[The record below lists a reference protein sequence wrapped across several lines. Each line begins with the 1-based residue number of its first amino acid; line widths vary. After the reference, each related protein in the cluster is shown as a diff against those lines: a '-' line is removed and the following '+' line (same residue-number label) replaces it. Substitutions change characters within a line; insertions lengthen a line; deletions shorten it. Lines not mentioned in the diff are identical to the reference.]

1 MSISWVLLLSLLL
14 SVAYVAY
21 AETHYHEFKV
31 QELAARRLC
40 RNHRVVTVNGQFP
53 GPTLEV
59 QNGDSLVVKVTN
71 AAPYNVTIHWHGAN
85 GGIERLSVSYDKRY
99 SLAQPR
105 TFPMRSRLTGNL
117 VIFLDVLPKVLRNLR
132 FVADNPGVWFMHCHI
147 DTHLAWG
154 FAMGFIVQNGV
165 GESQTLLPPPSDL
178 PQC

>member
-1 MSISWVLLLSLLL
+1 
-14 SVAYVAY
+14 
-21 AETHYHEFKV
+21 V

-71 AAPYNVTIHWHGAN
+71 AAPYNVTIHWFTITDQEGTLWWHAHSRWLRSTVYGA
-85 GGIERLSVSYDKRY
+85 
-99 SLAQPR
+99 
-105 TFPMRSRLTGNL
+105 L
-117 VIFLDVLPKVLRNLR
+117 VIRPKSGSSYPFPNPKIEFPVVLGEWWDRKVISVLRQALFTGAAPNVSDALTI
-132 FVADNPGVWFMHCHI
+132 NGQPGVWLMHCHI

-154 FAMGFIVQNGV
+154 FAMSFIVENGV
-165 GESQTLLPPPSDL
+165 GESETLLPPPSDL